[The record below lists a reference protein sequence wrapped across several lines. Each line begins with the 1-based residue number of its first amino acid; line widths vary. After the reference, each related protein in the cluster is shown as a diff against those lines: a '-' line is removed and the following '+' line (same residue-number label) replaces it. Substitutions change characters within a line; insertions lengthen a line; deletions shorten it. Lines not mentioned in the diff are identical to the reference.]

1 MKCTITDRG
10 RLINLKQASYKEAIL
25 ELHSNIITQYQMP
38 ELYIAEYY
46 TIYMLYILYAILL
59 CI

>member
-10 RLINLKQASYKEAIL
+10 RLINLKQASYKETIL

-46 TIYMLYILYAILL
+46 IYYIHAL
-59 CI
+59 